1 MTPMS
6 DNDLKL
12 EIIESIRALPDLILA
27 AENEIVSLRA
37 SLSAAVAFYD
47 DAALIAT
54 INAVIDGKNEA
65 ARKLQQRRAVA
76 ESVEVKTAALA
87 VRKLE
92 NEIAVQEISVKHLIK
107 RWQGVM
113 ALAELQA
120 ARLNLMATY
129 RQKENLF

>member
-1 MTPMS
+1 MTPM
-6 DNDLKL
+6 NDHELKQ

-27 AENEIVSLRA
+27 AENEIVSLRH

-47 DAALIAT
+47 DAKLIAT
-54 INAVIDGKNEA
+54 INAVIDGTNEA

-87 VRKLE
+87 VSKFE
-92 NEIAVQEISVKHLIK
+92 NEIAMQEVSVKHLIK
-107 RWQGVM
+107 RWQGVI

-120 ARLNLMATY
+120 ARLNLMAKY
-129 RQKENLF
+129 QQKGN